1 MEEIKNITEIT
12 RSALAELEAITE
24 LKDLE
29 AWRVRYLGKKSL
41 LTGALRNLASLPI
54 EERKAAGAAANEA
67 KTALEAA
74 FSEKEQLSKEK
85 QFASRSEGLDITL
98 PGRPWPIGRIHPLTQ
113 VTNEVTSIFATL
125 GFSVLEGPEIEDDYH
140 NFEALNIPEDH
151 PARENMQTFWI
162 DRPNEDGRL
171 DTLLRTHTSPMQV
184 RYMEKN
190 KPPIRIV
197 VPGKVY
203 RYEATDATH
212 IPMFTQVEGL
222 VVDEGISMAHL
233 KGTLME
239 FCRRFFGAN
248 RKVRFRCDYFPF
260 VEPGVEVAV
269 SCTCGG
275 KKECSVCHGSGW
287 LEILGAGMVHPRVLE
302 RVGIDSEKY
311 TGFAFGMGLERL
323 PMLRYGIDDIR
334 LFYSND
340 TRFLRQF

>member
-1 MEEIKNITEIT
+1 MEEIKNITDIT
-12 RSALAELEAITE
+12 QSALAELEAITE

-67 KTALEAA
+67 KAALEAA
-74 FSEKEQLSKEK
+74 FLQKEQISKEK
-85 QFASRSEGLDITL
+85 QFASRNEGLDITL

-113 VTNEVTSIFATL
+113 VTNEVTTIFSSL
-125 GFSVLEGPEIEDDYH
+125 GFSVVEGPEIEDDYH

-162 DRPNEDGRL
+162 DRPNDNGRL

-222 VVDEGISMAHL
+222 VVDRGISMAHL

-287 LEILGAGMVHPRVLE
+287 LEILGAGMVHPKVLE
-302 RVGIDSEKY
+302 RVGIDSEQY